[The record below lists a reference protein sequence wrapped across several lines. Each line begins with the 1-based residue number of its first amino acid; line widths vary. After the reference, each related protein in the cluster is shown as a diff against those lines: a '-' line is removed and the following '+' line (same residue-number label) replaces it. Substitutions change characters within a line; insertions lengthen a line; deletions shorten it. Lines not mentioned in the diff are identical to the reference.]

1 MNQSTHTNS
10 FDADDSFTLE
20 SMKNLGDLLSA
31 SAARNPQQT
40 AIAFGYRSISYE
52 WLEQATT
59 RLAQWFLQQGCRPG
73 DRIAFYWPNSIETAE
88 LYFACFKAGLI
99 AVPVNVLMKAHE
111 VAYVLEH
118 SKAVMCFARPD
129 LAQVAMEAG
138 RNCAS
143 LRAIHTAVEGLSR
156 GDLEVQLPEVSL
168 SDPALILYTSGT
180 TALPKGVTHTHRTL
194 LANVNLSRNSVPDF
208 ERFLVMTQLSF
219 ASGIYFG
226 LLAVIASG
234 GTCVLAPAFDAPHV
248 LDLIERFQ
256 CTCTFGLPSMVHLL
270 LEEQTLRPR
279 HVGSIRTFF
288 VGGDS
293 VPMSTHSRFQEQFGI
308 ALRELF
314 GMTETSL
321 AICNPAGAIRPG
333 SLGKAVDGVQ
343 VRVVDSNAK
352 EVPDGQTGELI
363 VKTPVNLVGYWD
375 NPEATRASLRDGW
388 LFTGDL
394 VRRDSDG
401 YLWFEGRK
409 KQIIVRDGFNIS
421 PQEVEEAIY
430 THPAVLEVGVIGMP
444 DPIEARGEQ
453 VLAFVALRDGCVTSE
468 DELREHARRRLA
480 DLKVPE
486 KVLFLEKLPKG
497 ISGKIQRSALK
508 QLQLVAA

>member
-10 FDADDSFTLE
+10 FRADDSFTLE
-20 SMKNLGDLLSA
+20 AMTNLGGLLSA
-31 SAARNPQQT
+31 SAARNPQQA
-40 AIAFGYRSISYE
+40 AITFEDRSISYE
-52 WLEQATT
+52 WLEQSTT
-59 RLAQWFLQQGCRPG
+59 RLAQWFLQQGCKLG
-73 DRIAFYWPNSIETAE
+73 DRIAFYWPNSIETAG

-129 LAQVAMEAG
+129 LAQVVMEAG
-138 RNCAS
+138 RSCAS
-143 LRAIHTAVEGLSR
+143 LRAIHTAVESLHQGE
-156 GDLEVQLPEVSL
+156 LEVQLPEVSL
-168 SDPALILYTSGT
+168 SDPALILYTWGT

-194 LANVNLSRNSVPDF
+194 LANVDIGRKSVPDL

-219 ASGIYFG
+219 ASGIYLG
-226 LLAVIASG
+226 LLTVIASG

-248 LDLIERFQ
+248 LDLIDRFQ
-256 CTCTFGLPSMVHLL
+256 CTCTFGLPSMVQLL

-279 HVGSIRTFF
+279 QVRSIRTFI
-288 VGGDS
+288 VGGDA
-293 VPMSTHSRFQEQFGI
+293 VPLSTHKRFQEHFGI
-308 ALRELF
+308 ALRECF

-343 VRVVDSNAK
+343 ARVVDLNAK
-352 EVPDGQTGELI
+352 EVPDGQTGELV

-375 NPEATRASLRDGW
+375 DPAATRAALRDGW

-409 KQIIVRDGFNIS
+409 KQIIVRDGFKIS

-444 DPIEARGEQ
+444 DSVEARGER

-468 DELREHARRRLA
+468 DELREHSRRRLA

-486 KVLFLEKLPKG
+486 TILFLEKLPKG
-497 ISGKIQRSALK
+497 ISGKIQRTTLK
-508 QLQLVAA
+508 QLQLATA

>member
-1 MNQSTHTNS
+1 MNQSTYTNS
-10 FDADDSFTLE
+10 FRADDSFTLKVI
-20 SMKNLGDLLSA
+20 KNLGDLLSA
-31 SAARNPQQT
+31 SAARNPQQA
-40 AIAFGYRSISYE
+40 AIAFEDKSISYE

-59 RLAQWFLQQGCRPG
+59 RLAKWFLQQGCKPG

-99 AVPVNVLMKAHE
+99 AVPVNVLMTAHE

-118 SKAVMCFARPD
+118 SKAVMCFTRPD
-129 LAQVAMEAG
+129 LAHVAMEAG
-138 RNCAS
+138 RSCAL
-143 LRAIHTAVEGLSR
+143 LRAIHTAVESLNKGE
-156 GDLEVQLPEVSL
+156 LEVELPQVKV
-168 SDPALILYTSGT
+168 SDPALIVYTSGT

-194 LANVNLSRNSVPDF
+194 LANVKVGLNSVPDL
-208 ERFLVMTQLSF
+208 ERFLVMTQLAF
-219 ASGIYFG
+219 PSGIYLG
-226 LLAVIASG
+226 LLTVIASG
-234 GTCVLAPAFDAPHV
+234 GTCVLARAFDASHV

-270 LEEQTLRPR
+270 LQEQTLRPR
-279 HVGSIRTFF
+279 QVRSIRTFM

-293 VPMSTHSRFQEQFGI
+293 VPLSTQEHFQKQFGI
-308 ALRELF
+308 ALRECL
-314 GMTETSL
+314 GMTETGL
-321 AICNPAGAIRPG
+321 TICNPARAIRPG
-333 SLGKAVDGVQ
+333 SLGRVIDGVE
-343 VRVVDSNAK
+343 VKVVDSKGK
-352 EVPDGQTGELI
+352 EMPDGQTGELI
-363 VKTPVNLVGYWD
+363 VRSPVNLAGYWE
-375 NPEATRASLRDGW
+375 NPVATKEALRDGW

-430 THPAVLEVGVIGMP
+430 THPAVLEAGVIGMP
-444 DPIEARGEQ
+444 DSVEARGQ
-453 VLAFVALRDGCVTSE
+453 RVLAFVALREGYVTNE

-480 DLKVPE
+480 DLKVPD
-486 KVLFLEKLPKG
+486 KIVFLDKLPKG

-508 QLQLVAA
+508 ELEMMAA